1 MATDEKDSQI
11 SELKKEIEQL
21 KKNEESLKKISE
33 IHIKAVEELSQAL
46 VNKNNTIDLLCRGL
60 SHLPEYSTGSSC
72 TTSSAPYNP
81 FKRIP

>member
-33 IHIKAVEELSQAL
+33 IHIKAVEELSQA
-46 VNKNNTIDLLCRGL
+46 R
-60 SHLPEYSTGSSC
+60 
-72 TTSSAPYNP
+72 
-81 FKRIP
+81 